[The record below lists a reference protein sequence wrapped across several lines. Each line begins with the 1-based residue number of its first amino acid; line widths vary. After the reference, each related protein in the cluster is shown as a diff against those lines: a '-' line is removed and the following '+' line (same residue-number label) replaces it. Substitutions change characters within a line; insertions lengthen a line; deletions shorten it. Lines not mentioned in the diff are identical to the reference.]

1 MDTPKGYRLF
11 HIFAMLFVGS
21 LIVSNTIA
29 VKIVELGGFMLPAGI
44 IVFPVS
50 YILADTL
57 TECYGFRKTRSIIW
71 WGFISQ
77 IAMVACYWLATQ
89 LTPAPFW
96 GDQEAF
102 ARLFGFVPRIVG
114 ASMIAY
120 LVGEFLN
127 SMVLSKIKV
136 AMGGR
141 HLWLRAIASTIV
153 GQGADSLVFN
163 LVAFGGVFAFKEVL
177 FIAFSGWVLKTAYE
191 VVILPVTY
199 IVVAFVKRREDMDVY
214 DRGVRYSLFERS

>member
-1 MDTPKGYRLF
+1 METPKGYRLY
-11 HIFAMLFVGS
+11 HVFAMLFVGS

-77 IAMVACYWLATQ
+77 AAMVACYWLATQ
-89 LTPAPFW
+89 LPSAPFW
-96 GDQEAF
+96 TDQEAF
-102 ARLFGFVPRIVG
+102 ARLFGFVPRIVLS
-114 ASMIAY
+114 SMVAY

-127 SMVLSKIKV
+127 SAVLSKIKV

-141 HLWLRAIASTIV
+141 HFWLRAVASTAV

-163 LVAFGGVFAFKEVL
+163 FAAFGGVFAFNEVL

-191 VVILPVTY
+191 IVILPVTY
-199 IVVAFVKRREDMDVY
+199 IVVGFVKRREEVDVF
-214 DRGVRYSLFERS
+214 DRGVSYSPFGRS